1 MPAESPLHLICE
13 ESLHG
18 LNARRAA
25 SGQPPVDMNRFR
37 PNLVVRGCP
46 RAHAEDDWRS
56 VTIGGVELAVTH
68 PCPRCTVPD
77 VGQQSGRRE
86 VRDAGPMRTLE
97 GYRRVGGAGVLFG
110 VYLRPLSAGGSVRV
124 GDAVVAA

>member
-1 MPAESPLHLICE
+1 MAPAPPAPPPAL
-13 ESLHG
+13 
-18 LNARRAA
+18 AA
-25 SGQPPVDMNRFR
+25 TPGADV
-37 PNLVVRGCP
+37 
-46 RAHAEDDWRS
+46 
-56 VTIGGVELAVTH
+56 GGVELAVTH